1 MLVLCSWQAS
11 SQTTTL
17 PQPQQPL
24 SQVKQ
29 FLGLTDAQVTV
40 ILQNNNEF
48 SRFSFEQQRQIQNAQ
63 FQIAVETSKDQLDPM
78 TIGTLHVGVETAC
91 RELRDS
97 AVNTQKKNISILT
110 DAQKAKLSMLNDAI
124 KLAPIISEAQY
135 GNLLGSPNFPTFAF
149 TGIFSGTIPGVT
161 GFADFLL
168 GVPQFFPLPGCTS
181 PFPGNIIPVGRLAVA
196 PTGTSPSS
204 VAGMNETA
212 ATASPSSH
220 WFTKTPA
227 PRQ

>member
-1 MLVLCSWQAS
+1 
-11 SQTTTL
+11 
-17 PQPQQPL
+17 
-24 SQVKQ
+24 
-29 FLGLTDAQVTV
+29 VTA

-78 TIGTLHVGVETAC
+78 SLGALYVGIESAC
-91 RELRDS
+91 RDLRDKAATS
-97 AVNTQKKNISILT
+97 QKQNLSVLT
-110 DAQKAKLSMLNDAI
+110 EAQKAKLSMLNDAI

-135 GNLLGSPNFPTFAF
+135 GNLLGSPGSIPFTFN
-149 TGIFSGTIPGVT
+149 
-161 GFADFLL
+161 GFAVGGFTTVGGFTSLI
-168 GVPQFFPLPGCTS
+168 GFPSDVSGCAS

-196 PTGTSPSS
+196 PTGTSQSG

-220 WFTKTPA
+220 WFTKTPV